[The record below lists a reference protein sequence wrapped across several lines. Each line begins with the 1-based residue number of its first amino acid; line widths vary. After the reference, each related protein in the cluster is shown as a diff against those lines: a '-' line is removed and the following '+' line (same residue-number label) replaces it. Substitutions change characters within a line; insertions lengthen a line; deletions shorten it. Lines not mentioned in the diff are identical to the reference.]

1 MKNKF
6 LLYLII
12 ALSTVLIFGLLYYIS
27 IISPNEPDIEPVHT
41 EHVEI
46 PKPTIKY
53 GIVTDSL
60 LLFEGKVRKNEN
72 LSTILRQ
79 YGVTSLE
86 ISEIAKHK
94 DVFDVRRMR
103 YGRPYTVLCNADTT
117 AKYFIYEQ
125 SQVDYIVISFSD
137 SLTIYPGKKE
147 VTKVRRIASGF
158 IESSLW
164 NAMLE
169 YDIDP
174 MMSIELS
181 EIYAWNI
188 DFFGL
193 KKGDHFSVIYD
204 EEYVDTVRV
213 GIGEIYSAAFNHRNN
228 DFYAISFEQDSVEDY
243 YDSVGGSLRRTFLK
257 APLRYSRIS
266 SGFSRRRLHPVL
278 KIYRPHTGI
287 DYAAPTGTPVH
298 TVGDGV
304 VIAKKYTAQGGR
316 MVKIKHNSVY
326 TTAYLHLSR
335 YGKDL
340 YVGATV
346 LQGQV
351 IGYVGSSG
359 LATGPHLDF
368 RFWKNGKPIN
378 PLKVE
383 SPSVE
388 PVKKVNMD
396 EYNLIRDK
404 MIEELKIADEKLHKT
419 HPQLAKFIKV
429 KRAGDT
435 ELINMIARYE
445 YRKVKFHHT
454 EKTYVLPDN
463 QEWYLQ

>member
-6 LLYLII
+6 LLYLLII
-12 ALSTVLIFGLLYYIS
+12 LGTAIVFGLICYINQMS
-27 IISPNEPDIEPVHT
+27 VEKQEIEPNYT
-41 EHVEI
+41 EQVVI
-46 PKPTIKY
+46 PQPTIHF

-60 LLFEGKVRKNEN
+60 QVFEGEIRRNEN
-72 LSTILRQ
+72 LSNILRQ
-79 YGVTSLE
+79 YKVSPKTV
-86 ISEIAKHK
+86 SEIANQR

-103 YGRPYTVLCNADTT
+103 YGKPYTVLCDADT
-117 AKYFIYEQ
+117 AARYFIYEP
-125 SQVDYIVISFSD
+125 SQIDYVVISMGD
-137 SLTIYPGKKE
+137 SVTITYGKKE

-164 NAMLE
+164 NAMLD
-169 YDIDP
+169 YGIDP

-181 EIYAWNI
+181 EIYAWSI

-213 GIGEIYSAAFNHRNN
+213 GIGKIYSAAFNHRNK
-228 DFYAISFEQDSVEDY
+228 DFYAISFEQDSVESFF
-243 YDSVGGSLRRTFLK
+243 DSTGNSLRRTFLK

-266 SGFSRRRLHPVL
+266 SGFSYRRFHPVL

-304 VIAKKYTAQGGR
+304 IIEKKYTKQGGR
-316 MVKIKHNSVY
+316 TIKIKHNSVY
-326 TTAYLHLSR
+326 KTAYLHLSR
-335 YGKDL
+335 YQKGLK
-340 YVGATV
+340 VGTHV
-346 LQGQV
+346 QQGQV

-368 RFWKNGKPIN
+368 RFWRNGKPIN

-388 PVKKVNMD
+388 PVKKVNM
-396 EYNLIRDK
+396 EQYNQIRDK
-404 MIEELKIADEKLHKT
+404 MIEELKKADEELHKVNPKLA
-419 HPQLAKFIKV
+419 HYIKKIRANDIQLAQ
-429 KRAGDT
+429 
-435 ELINMIARYE
+435 MIARYE
-445 YRKVKFHHT
+445 YKKVELHHKN
-454 EKTYVLPDN
+454 KTYVFPDN
-463 QEWYLQ
+463 KEWLLR

>member
-1 MKNKF
+1 MKKKV
-6 LLYLII
+6 LLYLAIFAGTAI
-12 ALSTVLIFGLLYYIS
+12 VFGLVYYVS
-27 IISPNEPDIEPVHT
+27 QLRMEQEEVEPIYT
-41 EHVEI
+41 EQVVI
-46 PKPTIKY
+46 PQPEMRF

-60 LLFEGKVRKNEN
+60 QIFEGVIRRNEN
-72 LSTILRQ
+72 LSHILQQ
-79 YGVTSLE
+79 YRVSPQV
-86 ISEIAKHK
+86 ISAIAQKR
-94 DVFDVRRMR
+94 DVFDVRRLR
-103 YGRPYTVLCNADTT
+103 YGKPYTVLCDTDT
-117 AKYFIYEQ
+117 IARYFIYEQ
-125 SQVDYIVISFSD
+125 SQVDYVVISMFD
-137 SLTIYPGKKE
+137 SITVSLGKKE

-181 EIYAWNI
+181 EIYAWSI

-213 GIGEIYSAAFNHRNN
+213 GIGKIYSAAFNHRNK
-228 DFYAISFEQDSVEDY
+228 DFYAISFEQDSMENY
-243 YDSVGGSLRRTFLK
+243 FDSTGQSLRRTFLK

-266 SGFSRRRLHPVL
+266 SGFSYRRLHPVL

-304 VIAKKYTAQGGR
+304 VVEKKYTKQGGR

-335 YGKDL
+335 YGKDVQ
-340 YVGATV
+340 VGSHV
-346 LQGQV
+346 QQGQV

-368 RFWKNGKPIN
+368 RFWRNGKAIN
-378 PLKVE
+378 PLDVE
-383 SPSVE
+383 STPVE
-388 PVKKVNMD
+388 PVKKVNLD
-396 EYNLIRDK
+396 EYNQIRDK
-404 MIEELKIADEKLHKT
+404 MIEELKKADEELHKK
-419 HPQLAKFIKV
+419 HPRLAKYIK
-429 KRAGDT
+429 KMRAND
-435 ELINMIARYE
+435 EDLSNMIARYE
-445 YRKVKFHHT
+445 YKKLKLHHT
-454 EKTYVLPDN
+454 SKTYVLPDN
-463 QEWYLQ
+463 KEWFLR